1 MGKSTGIRVLMALVL
16 CSAAARAGEPT
27 AEEIVRRYDQIMG
40 PENFEGISMMTA
52 HRDDDTERSYKM
64 RYLKAGKEKF
74 RLWFQEPAA
83 VRGQELLRQGEN
95 SWLYMP
101 QLKRSVR
108 LANRDSFQGGDFNN
122 ADVLRVNYEADYSS
136 VLAADA
142 EGVADSHLVEL
153 KARTKDAAYDRVKLW
168 VRRGDFLPIKAEFY
182 TESGKML
189 RMAEFSEVKDFGN
202 GLKRPAKIV
211 MKNMLATKR
220 YSVMTMEAVNTKVA
234 PSASKFVLDD
244 LGR

>member
-1 MGKSTGIRVLMALVL
+1 MRTSVQFLLVAVVVSL
-16 CSAAARAGEPT
+16 ASVAQAADPT
-27 AEEIVRRYDQIMG
+27 ALEIVRKYDQVMG
-40 PENFEGISMMTA
+40 PENFEAVSQMVA

-64 RYLKAGKEKF
+64 KYLKAGKEKF

-122 ADVLRVNYEADYSS
+122 ADVLRVNYEADYNAT
-136 VLAADA
+136 LAADT
-142 EGVADSHLVEL
+142 EGVPDSYLLEL
-153 KARTKDAAYDRVKLW
+153 KAKTKDAAYDRIKLW
-168 VRRGDFLPIKAEFY
+168 VRKADILPIKSEYY

-189 RMAEFSEVKDFGN
+189 RAAEFSDVKEFGN
-202 GLKRPAKIV
+202 GLKRPARIV

-220 YSVMTMEAVNTKVA
+220 YSVMTMETINTKVT
-234 PSASKFVLDD
+234 PSTSRFVLDD